1 MARRS
6 NKSLEATLTAA
17 EATTARKD
25 EDDLEI
31 QRKVDLAI
39 EGFTTSKYCEL
50 VLKDRI
56 RLSKE
61 NALVVYNYIIAMKRE
76 VNARLNTIKTTIQ
89 FLSELSSFR

>member
-17 EATTARKD
+17 EATTATKD

-31 QRKVDLAI
+31 QRKVGLAI
-39 EGFTTSKYCEL
+39 KGFTTSKYREL

-61 NALVVYNYIIAMKRE
+61 NALVICNYIIAMKRE
-76 VNARLNTIKTTIQ
+76 VNPRLITIKTTIQ
-89 FLSELSSFR
+89 FLSELSRSV

>member
-6 NKSLEATLTAA
+6 NKLLEATLTAA
-17 EATTARKD
+17 EATTATKD

-31 QRKVDLAI
+31 QRKVGLAI
-39 EGFTTSKYCEL
+39 KGFTTSKYREL

-61 NALVVYNYIIAMKRE
+61 NALVICNYSNEKGSQSQAYYNQDYNSISI
-76 VNARLNTIKTTIQ
+76 
-89 FLSELSSFR
+89 